1 MHWGSLSLLIARGEN
16 WRGEET
22 TMTLQNAMR
31 QQQQHQQQDPGP
43 TMFGRDPVKLDP
55 TEHCP
60 HVLTSP
66 SEIMFSGV
74 VDACGKLP
82 TDTRETHEPPL
93 PMFSGS

>member
-1 MHWGSLSLLIARGEN
+1 MM
-16 WRGEET
+16 
-22 TMTLQNAMR
+22 MTPQNAMR
-31 QQQQHQQQDPGP
+31 QQQQHQQLDRGLA
-43 TMFGRDPVKLDP
+43 MFVRDPVKLDP

-74 VDACGKLP
+74 VDACGKP
-82 TDTRETHEPPL
+82 ATDTRETHEPPL